1 MLFRDAVDIAR
12 LMNLLWAFD
21 DRDPVTGESL
31 QGARECWPD
40 ARCFKSVLSAQRTE
54 T

>member
-1 MLFRDAVDIAR
+1 MLLRDAVEIVR

-31 QGARECWPD
+31 QGGRECWPD
-40 ARCFKSVLSAQRTE
+40 GRCSESIR
-54 T
+54 

>member
-1 MLFRDAVDIAR
+1 MLLRDAVEIVR

-31 QGARECWPD
+31 QGGRECWPD
-40 ARCFKSVLSAQRTE
+40 ARCSESIR
-54 T
+54 